1 MAKTNDRPLLLKH
14 ACWLWI
20 LSKVLWTSWRRPL
33 RIPGV
38 ALLQGTCLQRWRPGV
53 PSCFLSLS
61 CSPGWCLG
69 AVPVKSRCDAR
80 GICDKTVCRA
90 KQTQHWCVGLSQG
103 KQCAGAGLL
112 ARAGTREPRSL
123 TQRELRREVAADPR
137 IQELISQRGHWKA
150 LAFWEMSPNA
160 S

>member
-1 MAKTNDRPLLLKH
+1 MDSEQGIVDILAAPSKDPWGCPPSGHMSAEVEARGAQLLPVPLLL
-14 ACWLWI
+14 
-20 LSKVLWTSWRRPL
+20 
-33 RIPGV
+33 
-38 ALLQGTCLQRWRPGV
+38 
-53 PSCFLSLS
+53 
-61 CSPGWCLG
+61 PGWCLG